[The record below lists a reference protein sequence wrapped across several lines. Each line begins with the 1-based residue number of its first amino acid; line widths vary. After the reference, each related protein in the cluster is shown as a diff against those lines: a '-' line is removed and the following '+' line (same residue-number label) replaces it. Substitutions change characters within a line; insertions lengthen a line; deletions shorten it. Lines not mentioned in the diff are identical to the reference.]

1 MPEPS
6 TRPEPKDDELAAAL
20 RSVEAA
26 LARIKGCTD
35 AEREAL
41 AADVRDLR
49 AMADKLRDERVEIAI
64 FGEISTGKS
73 ALINALVGHAA
84 TDVNI
89 RGGWTKDVW
98 HVAWEAVG
106 YCVPGFENSSIV
118 LLDTPGLNEVDGESR
133 TAMARDVARRAD
145 LVLFVTDSDL
155 NETEYTAL
163 VELAASHKPLILV
176 LNKTDLYTPEELDSL
191 LTLFREKR
199 LAGLVDADN
208 IVTTKADPRQVE
220 YIIESADGSTRS
232 EWRKPAV
239 EVDALRE
246 RIALVLE
253 RDGKELVALNASMF
267 AADRSDRMAALR
279 VQLRS
284 EQATQLIWTY
294 AVVKALAVA
303 LNPHP
308 ALDVV
313 GGSTIDATM
322 VIMMGRM
329 YGIEITKTGA
339 VKLVASILKA
349 AGWVIAG
356 ELAVSWTSSLAKGF
370 TLGTSTLWTAIP
382 QGAAAGYGSYIVG
395 QAARY
400 YFEHG
405 ASWGDQG
412 AKHVVKRILDHT
424 DKQSVVESL
433 KEKIREKLSTNQ
445 YAAKKESR
453 GQKAEKPID
462 RRSSQ

>member
-1 MPEPS
+1 MAATISDMPETIS
-6 TRPEPKDDELAAAL
+6 KAEPQDDELSAAL

-26 LARIKGCTD
+26 LERIKGCTD
-35 AEREAL
+35 SEREAL
-41 AADVRDLR
+41 AADIRGLR
-49 AMADKLRDERVEIAI
+49 EMAAKLRDQRVEIAI

-73 ALINALVGHAA
+73 ALINALVGRAA
-84 TDVNI
+84 TAVDI

-98 HVAWEAVG
+98 HVTWEGVG

-118 LLDTPGLNEVDGESR
+118 LLDTPGLNEVDGASR
-133 TAMARDVARRAD
+133 TAMARDVAGRAD

-155 NETEYTAL
+155 NETEYSAL
-163 VELAASHKPLILV
+163 VELAASYKPLILV
-176 LNKTDLYTPEELDSL
+176 LNKADLYTPDELDSL

-199 LAGLVDADN
+199 LAGLVDPAN
-208 IVTTKADPRQVE
+208 IVTTKADPRRVE

-232 EWRKPAV
+232 EWRKPPV
-239 EVDALRE
+239 QIDELRE
-246 RIALVLE
+246 RIVEVLE

-284 EQATQLIWTY
+284 EKATQLIWTY
-294 AVVKALAVA
+294 AGLKAVAVA

-308 ALDVV
+308 AFDVV
-313 GGSTIDATM
+313 GGSAIDATM

-339 VKLVASILKA
+339 VKLVTSILKA

-356 ELAVSWTSSLAKGF
+356 ELAVSWTSSLIKGL
-370 TLGTSTLWTAIP
+370 TLGASTVLTALP
-382 QGAAAGYGSYIVG
+382 QGVAAGYGSYIVG

-400 YFEHG
+400 YFENG

-424 DKQSVVESL
+424 DKQSVIENL
-433 KEKIREKLSTNQ
+433 KEKIRAKLSTNQ
-445 YAAKKESR
+445 YAGKKETMN
-453 GQKAEKPID
+453 EK
-462 RRSSQ
+462 R